1 MLIDR
6 LWETIQEKKLIQSEE
21 IVVVGVS
28 GGPDSMALLHGLW
41 RLAPRGGW
49 QVTAVHVDH
58 QLRETSK
65 RDVEYVQARCDEWKI
80 PLEIYSVDVSNA
92 LREAGGN
99 LQATARKLRYEAFR
113 NAAEKFKAQKIALA
127 HHADDQVET
136 MLMRLIRGTGVSGL
150 TGIPLRRRLYEREV
164 IRPLLEVTR
173 KEIESYCSS
182 QGLDPRED
190 ESNRSLRYTRNR
202 IRLKLIPEL
211 ESYNPRFKQ
220 AMLNLAQVVSDE
232 EEVWKSLVEE
242 TARQVILEQ
251 GAKEVKLDLIR
262 LSSSAVALQRRV
274 IKLILSCLGQRD
286 VDFSLDTVEQIRDLA
301 LQEAPS
307 GSLDLP
313 GGIVAV
319 KEYNVLHLF
328 QRGLLKEKASFSS
341 LKVQIPGK
349 TYLPD
354 GSCLVAQIHST
365 PQAFDLSTM
374 TVVFDADKLTEPL
387 LIRPRQPGDRMQ
399 PMGLNGTKKVKD
411 IFIDRKVPRRLR
423 DHIPLIIH
431 GSQIIWIPGVCRS
444 SFAPVTTK
452 TKRFLYLLWN
462 ENSEPE

>member
-182 QGLDPRED
+182 QGLDPRETKVIV
-190 ESNRSLRYTRNR
+190 L
-202 IRLKLIPEL
+202 
-211 ESYNPRFKQ
+211 F
-220 AMLNLAQVVSDE
+220 
-232 EEVWKSLVEE
+232 
-242 TARQVILEQ
+242 VIL
-251 GAKEVKLDLIR
+251 
-262 LSSSAVALQRRV
+262 
-274 IKLILSCLGQRD
+274 
-286 VDFSLDTVEQIRDLA
+286 
-301 LQEAPS
+301 
-307 GSLDLP
+307 
-313 GGIVAV
+313 GI
-319 KEYNVLHLF
+319 
-328 QRGLLKEKASFSS
+328 G
-341 LKVQIPGK
+341 
-349 TYLPD
+349 
-354 GSCLVAQIHST
+354 
-365 PQAFDLSTM
+365 FD
-374 TVVFDADKLTEPL
+374 
-387 LIRPRQPGDRMQ
+387 
-399 PMGLNGTKKVKD
+399 
-411 IFIDRKVPRRLR
+411 
-423 DHIPLIIH
+423 
-431 GSQIIWIPGVCRS
+431 
-444 SFAPVTTK
+444 
-452 TKRFLYLLWN
+452 
-462 ENSEPE
+462 